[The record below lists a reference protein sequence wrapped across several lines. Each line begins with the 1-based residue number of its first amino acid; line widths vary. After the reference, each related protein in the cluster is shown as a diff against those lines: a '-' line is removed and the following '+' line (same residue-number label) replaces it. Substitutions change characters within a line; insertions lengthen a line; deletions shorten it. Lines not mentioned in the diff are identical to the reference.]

1 MFHARCNQLV
11 LHWKIAPRDPLLIK
25 AGEPFVLPREKLEA
39 WEAALNS
46 GAKTFADLASEIE
59 AERKALGQKKKN
71 GDLADKRK
79 HCQDK
84 VGPLDMEFVRTHR
97 RPNNGLGAPR
107 WEPYLPGS
115 SLKGALRAH
124 AERLARTLNP
134 DHAHDVACDVFSEKS
149 EGGQEAACSHRNEW
163 KGKQGKRPEGPAA
176 YKEACLMCRLFGHAF
191 LAGRVRLSDAYL
203 ESGADVEPVRR
214 VWKGLSNQAIVPT
227 NCRDGVGIDRV
238 TGAAASG
245 IKYDLEVWDGA
256 AFEGQ
261 LELVNF
267 ELWQVGLLAYLLD
280 DLNAGRLRLGYGTHR
295 GLGKVAL
302 TIIRAELSYFGQ
314 WAQNPPAQCLV
325 KGIGELIKDGA
336 DYGLWQGA
344 QGQAEI
350 RVPGQRVSQPNPFE
364 QTWQMTDLEALWSQ
378 TAPLWFHLVQEY
390 STERPLPSLPEAP
403 HA

>member
-11 LHWKIAPRDPLLIK
+11 LHWKITPRDPLLIK
-25 AGEPFVLPREKLEA
+25 AGEPFSLPREKLA
-39 WEAALNS
+39 TWEAALDS
-46 GAKTFADLASEIE
+46 GTKTFADLASEIE

-71 GDLADKRK
+71 GDLTGKRK
-79 HCQDK
+79 HCQDMI
-84 VGPLDMEFVRTHR
+84 GPLDMEFVRTRR
-97 RPNNGLGAPR
+97 RPNSGLGAPR
-107 WEPYLPGS
+107 WEPFLPGS

-124 AERLARTLNP
+124 AERLARTLNS
-134 DHAHDVACDVFSEKS
+134 AHPERVACDVLSKDT
-149 EGGQEAACSHRNEW
+149 ACSHRSEW
-163 KGKQGKRPEGPAA
+163 KGKRPEGPAA
-176 YKEACLMCRLFGHAF
+176 YKEACLMCRLFGHTF

-203 ESGADVEPVRR
+203 EAGAGVEPVRR
-214 VWKGLSNQAIVPT
+214 IWKGQPNQEVVPA

-245 IKYDLEVWDGA
+245 IKYDLEVWDRA
-256 AFEGQ
+256 AFEGC

-295 GLGKVAL
+295 GLGRVTV
-302 TIIRAELSYFGQ
+302 TITRAELSYFGQ
-314 WAQNPPAQCLV
+314 WAQNPPAQCVV
-325 KGIGELIKDGA
+325 KGIGELMRDST

-350 RVPGQRVSQPNPFE
+350 RVPGQRVSQANPFE
-364 QTWQMTDLEALWSQ
+364 QMWQMTDLEALWSQ
-378 TAPLWFHLVQEY
+378 VALLWYRFIQEY
-390 STERPLPSLPEAP
+390 PMESDAPSMPEAA